1 MSQIKIL
8 SEQTINQIAAGEVI
22 ENPASVVKEL
32 IENALDAGAARIVI
46 EIKGGGFQLIRI
58 SDDGCGMDKDD
69 AVLSLERHAT
79 SKIRAAEDLQRIAT
93 MGFRGEALASI
104 AAISQLTLVTAQK
117 EGIKV
122 EVAGGRMVGAGP
134 ASRTRGTTVEV
145 RSLFYNVPARKKFQK
160 SAQASNVD
168 IHRVVTQMSF
178 AYPEVAFELI
188 NNEEVIFS
196 ATAYHKDFLEAL
208 SLRMKEVLS
217 LGGIPID
224 KNGVRGYLGMP
235 GASRQNRTG
244 QYLFVNKRA
253 VVSPL
258 VSFAVRDA
266 YGTRIDTGRHPI
278 FVLHLELPAHM
289 VDVNVHPQKK
299 EVRFQDEQGLKR
311 KILEAIAL
319 GFGGEKE
326 AVFTSEPVSF
336 SAYEGSLIFREEA
349 SVQDEALPYEI
360 DPLPIG
366 MFEHFL
372 LLDAEEPGILVVDLL
387 AAQER
392 IALASLQSQDAV
404 RSQGLLLPIKI
415 DLPAS
420 EVQAVVAHLS
430 DLEKMGFSLRL
441 IGKDSF
447 CIDAIPAFLEP
458 EAAGDAILAVVYGEN
473 GELSRGRMS
482 RNFCNQTLAKFAR
495 RQKKVFMLQEALAL
509 WKQAKALGALPDQP
523 ITVYL
528 SRDAIT
534 KWFTP

>member
-32 IENALDAGAARIVI
+32 VENALDARAVRIVI

-79 SKIRAAEDLQRIAT
+79 SKIREVGDLQRLET

-117 EGIKV
+117 ESVKV
-122 EVAGGRMVGAGP
+122 EVEGGRMVHVGP
-134 ASRTRGTTVEV
+134 ASRTPGTTVEV
-145 RSLFYNVPARKKFQK
+145 RALFYNVPARKKFQK
-160 SAQASNVD
+160 SAQASSVD
-168 IHRVVTQMSF
+168 IHRVVTQLSL

-188 NNEEVIFS
+188 NNEETVFS
-196 ATAYHKDFLEAL
+196 AEAYQRGFLESL
-208 SLRMKEVLS
+208 SLRIKEVLGERF
-217 LGGIPID
+217 GGIPID
-224 KNGVRGYLGMP
+224 ENGVRGYLGMP
-235 GASRQNRTG
+235 GESRPNRTG

-253 VVSPL
+253 VMSPL

-266 YGTRIDTGRHPI
+266 YGTRIDAGRHPI
-278 FVLHLELPAHM
+278 FVLHLDLPAHS

-311 KILEAIAL
+311 KIFGAVAV
-319 GFGGEKE
+319 GFGGEKQT
-326 AVFTSEPVSF
+326 AFTSEPVSF
-336 SAYEGSLIFREEA
+336 AAYEGSLMFREEA
-349 SVQDEALPYEI
+349 PVQGDSLSYEI

-366 MFEHFL
+366 IFEHFL
-372 LLDAEEPGILVVDLL
+372 ILDADEPGILVVDLL

-392 IALASLQSQDAV
+392 IALASLQSNEGPA

-415 DLPAS
+415 DLSSS
-420 EVQAVVAHLS
+420 EREAVTAHLS
-430 DLEKMGFSLRL
+430 DLERLGFSLRL

-447 CIDAIPAFLEP
+447 CIDATPPFLDP
-458 EAAGDAILAVVYGEN
+458 EAVRDAILAFVHGEN
-473 GELSRGRMS
+473 DV
-482 RNFCNQTLAKFAR
+482 QALAKFAR

-509 WKQAKALGALPDQP
+509 WKQAKALGTLPGQP